1 MSTREVY
8 RYSWIKV
15 SDDDGRAQ
23 MMRAALEVQHS
34 LREHARA
41 AQPGSA
47 EAGFLRTQLVMARA
61 YLGGEVEHGI
71 RAVIFSPAEGGSL
84 SLDLVTPLPHAV
96 SQRGTEITVATMPS
110 GYARADALAWLE
122 TPVGAA
128 WSGGALACRLAHAV
142 VTAEVSRP
150 APALASECQHE

>member
-23 MMRAALEVQHS
+23 MMRAALGVQHS
-34 LREHARA
+34 LQEHARA

-84 SLDLVTPLPHAV
+84 SLDLVTPLPFRNAVPRSLSLQCRPDTRARTHSLGSRRLSAPPGQGARSRAV
-96 SQRGTEITVATMPS
+96 SPMQS
-110 GYARADALAWLE
+110 
-122 TPVGAA
+122 
-128 WSGGALACRLAHAV
+128 
-142 VTAEVSRP
+142 
-150 APALASECQHE
+150 